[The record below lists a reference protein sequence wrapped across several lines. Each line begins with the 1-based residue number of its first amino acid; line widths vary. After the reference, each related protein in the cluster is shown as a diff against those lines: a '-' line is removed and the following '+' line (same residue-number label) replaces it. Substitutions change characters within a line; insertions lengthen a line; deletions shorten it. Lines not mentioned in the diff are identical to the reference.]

1 MSEDKAQ
8 KAKKEEEIKEDS
20 KLEEVEFEYERE
32 IKDALKKDEKDNDK
46 AEKKET
52 KEPKKKE
59 AEVKEKPEAED
70 EEESDI
76 FSSADDEELPEEIKA
91 KLEKN
96 KLAREKV
103 NKKKQKKKKKK
114 GPQAQVKTGKAFIKA
129 TYNNTIVTLTDLQG
143 GVISWASAGV
153 AGFKGPKKATPY
165 AAQIITKIATMK
177 AKEEYGLKEVA
188 VFASGVG
195 TGKESAI
202 RALNANGLE
211 VTAIKDV
218 TPVPHNGCRPKK
230 PRRV

>member
-20 KLEEVEFEYERE
+20 KLEEVELNDEKE
-32 IKDALKKDEKDNDK
+32 IKTVLKKEDN
-46 AEKKET
+46 KKEN
-52 KEPKKKE
+52 KESKKE
-59 AEVKEKPEAED
+59 KSEEKNKPEED
-70 EEESDI
+70 EEEESDI
-76 FSSADDEELPEEIKA
+76 FSNADDEELPEEIKA
-91 KLEKN
+91 KLEKD
-96 KLAREKV
+96 KIAREKV

-114 GPQAQVKTGKAFIKA
+114 GPQTQVKTGKAFIKA

-143 GVISWASAGV
+143 AVISWASAGV

>member
-8 KAKKEEEIKEDS
+8 KAKKEEEIKEEVS
-20 KLEEVEFEYERE
+20 KKEEAVLAED
-32 IKDALKKDEKDNDK
+32 KNDK
-46 AEKKET
+46 MDAVKEKKEE
-52 KEPKKKE
+52 KKADKKE
-59 AEVKEKPEAED
+59 SKESKKEELEE

-76 FSSADDEELPEEIKA
+76 FSNSADDELPEEIKV

-114 GPQAQVKTGKAFIKA
+114 GPQKQVKVGKAFIKA

-202 RALNANGLE
+202 RALNANGIE

-218 TPVPHNGCRPKK
+218 TAVPHNGCRPKK

>member
-20 KLEEVEFEYERE
+20 KLEEVVFEDEQE
-32 IKDALKKDEKDNDK
+32 ITEVLKKEDK
-46 AEKKET
+46 ESD
-52 KEPKKKE
+52 KKKE
-59 AEVKEKPEAED
+59 VKKPKKDSTGVED
-70 EEESDI
+70 KVEESEEESDI
-76 FSSADDEELPEEIKA
+76 FSSAADEELPEEIKA

-188 VFASGVG
+188 VFTSGVG

-218 TPVPHNGCRPKK
+218 TSVPHNGCRPKK

>member
-20 KLEEVEFEYERE
+20 KLEEVEFQDEKE
-32 IKDALKKDEKDNDK
+32 IKAVLKKEDT
-46 AEKKET
+46 KKET
-52 KEPKKKE
+52 KESKKDKTE
-59 AEVKEKPEAED
+59 EKNKPEED
-70 EEESDI
+70 EEEESNI

-103 NKKKQKKKKKK
+103 NKKKKKKKKKK
-114 GPQAQVKTGKAFIKA
+114 GPQTQVKIGKAFIKA

-143 GVISWASAGV
+143 DVISWASAGV

>member
-8 KAKKEEEIKEDS
+8 KAKKEEEIKIEGS
-20 KLEEVEFEYERE
+20 KKEEAVLEEAKDKKTDTTQEKVEEKKVEKTE
-32 IKDALKKDEKDNDK
+32 KKDLKES
-46 AEKKET
+46 KKE
-52 KEPKKKE
+52 EIE
-59 AEVKEKPEAED
+59 

-76 FSSADDEELPEEIKA
+76 FSNSADDELPEEIKV

-114 GPQAQVKTGKAFIKA
+114 GPQKQVKVGKAFIKA

-165 AAQIITKIATMK
+165 AASIITKIATMK

-202 RALNANGLE
+202 RALNANGIE